1 MNFNRFKAIIIRQ
14 TTSLGALAYYTFCP
28 MVYGLNKEKREI
40 PIVVTMTS
48 FPARFKTIHL
58 AIKSIM
64 AQRVKPDKII
74 LYLDENVEDAQITE
88 KMRKLEK
95 YGLEIKKR
103 PVDMKVHKKYFYAMK
118 EYPDAIIITADDDCM
133 YRKSLIGTLLETYRK
148 YPKSICAK
156 RVHRMI
162 IDEKGELLPYNKWDL
177 ESNEISSPSM
187 QLCATGVGGV
197 LYPPNLL
204 KDTLFDLDLLMELSP
219 KADDLW
225 LKYIEVVSNV
235 PVVRA
240 PGRYNLSY
248 MIQSVQ
254 ELGLR
259 NANVTENQNDIFL
272 ERLQE
277 YFKINWKKVF
287 KENQYREDEI

>member
-1 MNFNRFKAIIIRQ
+1 MNIKRLKAIIVRQ
-14 TTSLGALAYYTFCP
+14 ATSLCALAYYALCP
-28 MVYGLNKEKREI
+28 ISYGLNKEKRDV

-58 AIKSIM
+58 ALKSIM
-64 AQRVKPDKII
+64 AQTIKPDKII
-74 LYLDENVEDAQITE
+74 LYLDDNVEDGQITE
-88 KMRKLEK
+88 KMRRLKK

-103 PVDMKVHKKYFYAMK
+103 PVDMKVHKKYYYAMK
-118 EYPDAIIITADDDCM
+118 EYPDAIIVTVDDDCM
-133 YRKSLIGTLLETYRK
+133 YRKGLISTLLETHKK
-148 YPKSICAK
+148 YPGAICSK
-156 RVHRMI
+156 RVHRMLT
-162 IDEKGELLPYNKWDL
+162 DENGKLLPYNDWGVECD
-177 ESNEISSPSM
+177 EISNPSM

-197 LYPPNLL
+197 LYPPHLM
-204 KDTLFDLDLLMELSP
+204 KDTLLNLDLIMELSP

-225 LKYIEVVSNV
+225 LKYIEVISNV

-240 PGRYNLSY
+240 PGKYNLSY

-259 NANVTENQNDIFL
+259 NSNVTESQNDIYI

-277 YFKINWKKVF
+277 YFKIDWKKVF
-287 KENQYREDEI
+287 KENQYREEEV